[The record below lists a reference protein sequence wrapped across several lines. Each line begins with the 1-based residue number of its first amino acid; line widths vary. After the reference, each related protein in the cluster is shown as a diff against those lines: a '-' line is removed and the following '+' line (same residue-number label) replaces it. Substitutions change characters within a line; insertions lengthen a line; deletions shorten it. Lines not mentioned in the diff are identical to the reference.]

1 MANTTEHRLL
11 TPRDLEILTAL
22 DRTPLTALQFLKLSQ
37 IFAHPFGSERM
48 VRERL
53 QALCGAGWVQSAHY
67 ATMSCGGATKYY
79 RLTKTGYRALYGES
93 AVPPTKRYFAPL
105 SIGRQ
110 HHTRCLADFLVH
122 TMVAAEQ
129 CGFVFTTFYR
139 ENTLRVCIR
148 DECLYPDCSF
158 QLLTPDRRELNF
170 FVELDNH
177 TERIR
182 SQQDEDSW
190 QRKLR
195 LYDSLQ
201 SIAPNRFRV
210 LIVTTRSSQ
219 RLNNILSLAAQILR
233 NPYRSLFYGASLPDF
248 LLTPDAV
255 QVASFRDH
263 RGRPAAMMPLR
274 WQRPEEQV
282 RPTTDVALSL
292 APC

>member
-1 MANTTEHRLL
+1 MANLAEHRLL

-22 DRTPLTALQFLKLSQ
+22 DRTPLTASQLLKLSQ

-53 QALCGAGWVQSAHY
+53 QALGNAGWVQSSHY
-67 ATMSCGGATKYY
+67 ATMSCGGALKYY
-79 RLTKTGYRALYGES
+79 RLTKTGYHVLYGEA
-93 AVPPTKRYFAPL
+93 AVPPTKRYFSAL

-122 TMVAAEQ
+122 TMVAAEKS
-129 CGFVFTTFYR
+129 GMVFTTFYR
-139 ENTLRVCIR
+139 ENTLRVCIG

-182 SQQDEDSW
+182 SQQDEESW

-201 SIAPNRFRV
+201 TIAPSRFRV

-248 LLTPDAV
+248 LRTPDAV
-255 QVASFRDH
+255 QVACFRDH
-263 RGRPAAMMPLR
+263 RGRPAAMLPLR
-274 WQRPEEQV
+274 WQLSQDV
-282 RPTTDVALSL
+282 RAPTDVALSL